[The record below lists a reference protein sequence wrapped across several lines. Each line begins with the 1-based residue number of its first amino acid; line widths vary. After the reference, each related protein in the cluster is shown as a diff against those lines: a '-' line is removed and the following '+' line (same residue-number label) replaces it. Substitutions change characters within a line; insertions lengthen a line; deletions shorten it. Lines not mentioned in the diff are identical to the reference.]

1 MVELMSGN
9 SLDRRTLTAAPV
21 LAREFYQRPTV
32 DVARDLLDMLLVRR
46 NREGTVAV
54 RLVEVEAYLGPTDPA
69 CHTFGGRRTPRVA
82 MMWGDAG
89 HAYVYLIYGV
99 HHCLN
104 VVTVGGGAGE
114 AVLVRGGAVVH
125 GHELARRRRGS
136 TVAERSL
143 ADGPGKLCQALSI
156 SRRDDGLDVCDPR
169 RGLWL
174 CDDGLRPAPGSV
186 HSAHRVGVGYAGA
199 AAEWPLRFTAVGA
212 AFEPLV

>member
-1 MVELMSGN
+1 M
-9 SLDRRTLTAAPV
+9 
-21 LAREFYQRPTV
+21 
-32 DVARDLLDMLLVRR
+32 
-46 NREGTVAV
+46 

-82 MMWGDAG
+82 TMWGDAG
-89 HAYVYLIYGV
+89 HVYVYFTYGM

-125 GHELARRRRGS
+125 GHELACRRRGS

-143 ADGPGKLCQALSI
+143 ADGPGKLCQALAI
-156 SRRDDGLDVCDPR
+156 ARGDDGRDLCDPR
-169 RGLWL
+169 SGLWL

-186 HSAHRVGVGYAGA
+186 RRGTSGGGGLRRRRGRVA
-199 AAEWPLRFTAVGA
+199 AAIHSGRRRLRAPGLTASKR
-212 AFEPLV
+212 LVYRHGRCA

>member
-1 MVELMSGN
+1 MSGN
-9 SLDRRTLTAAPV
+9 SLDRRSLTAAPV
-21 LAREFYQRPTV
+21 LAREFYQRPTA
-32 DVARDLLDMLLVRR
+32 DVARGLLGKLLVRR

-54 RLVEVEAYLGPTDPA
+54 RLVEVEAYLGPEDPA

-82 MMWGDAG
+82 TMWGDAG

-125 GHELARRRRGS
+125 SHELARRRRGV

-143 ADGPGKLCQALSI
+143 ADGPGKLCQALAI
-156 SRRDDGLDVCDPR
+156 ARGDDGLDLCHPR

-174 CDDGLRPAPGSV
+174 CDDGLRPAPGLIRSTP
-186 HSAHRVGVGYAGA
+186 RVGVGYAGA
-199 AAEWPLRFTAVGA
+199 AAEWPLRFTAVGD
-212 AFEPLV
+212 AFEPPV